1 MLRYIYYIARIESLE
16 DGTLIEYKGTQQ
28 MIMDLLRIGLRHIDD
43 HGGGGGGDGQKST
56 MVAG

>member
-1 MLRYIYYIARIESLE
+1 
-16 DGTLIEYKGTQQ
+16 